1 MSAGWRQG
9 ASTVPTEL
17 HHRPRWFIQ
26 HMMSTELKSQD
37 ITSDMMIADSQD
49 SFRVQSSKTD
59 KWYNVSIGDDNTF
72 PFCTCRQFM
81 KYFVPC
87 KHFCAVFRHEPNVSF
102 SSLSQR
108 YRDHP
113 LFVVDDECVSSQHSI
128 ATADTTLTEGDVP
141 DATVSSEIRD
151 EQATDDG
158 VSASTRQTLARDCR
172 ELASVIVNY
181 TYDVVSVDVLQHV
194 KDILSEAAERLG
206 AAYPASGGIP
216 LHAASGV
223 QAAQTKDKSS
233 SLGKR
238 RKSTKPATRAD
249 TKRTRTIDEFF
260 GDFQTTQS
268 AAVPTEVSSTGVV
281 GQNLEASGSCTSLL
295 MTCCYSQLAH
305 YRSLLP
311 SVCLSVRPSIDLS
324 VTCGSVT
331 NVEVRIMQVLVHRT
345 LGSFH

>member
-37 ITSDMMIADSQD
+37 ITSDMVIADSQE

-141 DATVSSEIRD
+141 DATVSSQIHD
-151 EQATDDG
+151 EQAADDG
-158 VSASTRQTLARDCR
+158 VFLSRFWLRIMLCMADLTL
-172 ELASVIVNY
+172 
-181 TYDVVSVDVLQHV
+181 DVV
-194 KDILSEAAERLG
+194 ILS
-206 AAYPASGGIP
+206 
-216 LHAASGV
+216 
-223 QAAQTKDKSS
+223 
-233 SLGKR
+233 
-238 RKSTKPATRAD
+238 
-249 TKRTRTIDEFF
+249 
-260 GDFQTTQS
+260 TTT
-268 AAVPTEVSSTGVV
+268 VRV
-281 GQNLEASGSCTSLL
+281 
-295 MTCCYSQLAH
+295 MWW
-305 YRSLLP
+305 
-311 SVCLSVRPSIDLS
+311 LSVWFLTQNNALYGRPHFACRRL
-324 VTCGSVT
+324 
-331 NVEVRIMQVLVHRT
+331 Q
-345 LGSFH
+345 